1 MDTIKKYIKEHPFFQ
16 DFQAEQLDK
25 IVEFASHMSFDPDQ
39 YVFRDGEEANAFFL
53 IMKGIISLEVHA
65 PNRGPVSIEWIS
77 AGDVMGWSWLYP
89 PHRWHFDAR
98 AKEETHVIILNGKKL
113 REMIEEDHE
122 FGYYMLRKI
131 ARVVED
137 RLQATRVKM
146 MQVYDIYKDVGK
158 TRSKWN
164 ES

>member
-16 DFQAEQLDK
+16 DFQPEQLDK

-39 YVFRDGEEANAFFL
+39 YIFRDGEEANAFFL

-89 PHRWHFDAR
+89 PPLAFRR
-98 AKEETHVIILNGKKL
+98 PGQGGNPC
-113 REMIEEDHE
+113 DH
-122 FGYYMLRKI
+122 L
-131 ARVVED
+131 
-137 RLQATRVKM
+137 
-146 MQVYDIYKDVGK
+146 
-158 TRSKWN
+158 
-164 ES
+164 

>member
-1 MDTIKKYIKEHPFFQ
+1 M
-16 DFQAEQLDK
+16 
-25 IVEFASHMSFDPDQ
+25 
-39 YVFRDGEEANAFFL
+39 
-53 IMKGIISLEVHA
+53 II
-65 PNRGPVSIEWIS
+65 
-77 AGDVMGWSWLYP
+77 
-89 PHRWHFDAR
+89 F
-98 AKEETHVIILNGKKL
+98 NGKRL

-158 TRSKWN
+158 TRDKWN